1 MKISRSKVFLIL
13 FGLFSLVLVK
23 SALAQTD
30 PQGMLQIFADASVN
44 WQNTIFPFALNLFK
58 LLAVVDFAWTCISV
72 ALEKSDFQS
81 LVATIIKKLMTIGMF
96 YALLVF
102 APTWFPKIIQ
112 SFVQIGGAASASP
125 TPLDPSGVFRTGTTI
140 AGTLLSAA
148 SSTTSLLTSFSTS
161 IALLFAA
168 VVILVAYSAI
178 TVHFMLAMIESYLV
192 IGAGY
197 IFLGFGG
204 SRWTTPYAEK
214 YVSQVVSVGARLM
227 VFYLVIGLGQ
237 QFATQWIA
245 DSQVAATGAS
255 ANLSLS
261 WTLAAQVAMYAVICW
276 TLPKLVS
283 NVIGGTLSASG
294 GDAIAM
300 GVAAGT
306 AAISGVAMLSGV
318 GAPAAAAGGA
328 SAVSSVASAAGAA
341 NAAAGSAGVG
351 ASSNAAGAG
360 VLSSGTAMA
369 GGGSS
374 LASAASGAGGTG
386 FAGSEGGST
395 STSGAGGAVQ
405 PPPPPAAGK
414 LPSGSSGA
422 NFSPAGER
430 VYQPPPPASALN
442 SSRTQNSLNK
452 AKSLI
457 QGVHGSL
464 PSDSAVSSAPG
475 LNIGHSAE

>member
-1 MKISRSKVFLIL
+1 MKILRSKVAFVLL
-13 FGLFSLVLVK
+13 GLSSLVAVK

-44 WQNTIFPFALNLFK
+44 WQNAIFPYGLNLFK
-58 LLAVVDFAWTCISV
+58 LLAAVDFAWTCITV

-81 LVATIIKKLMTIGMF
+81 LIATIIKKLMTIGMF

-112 SFVQIGGAASASP
+112 SFVQMGGAASGTP
-125 TPLDPSGVFRTGTTI
+125 TPLDPSGIFRTGTTI

-204 SRWTTPYAEK
+204 SRWTAPYAEK

-306 AAISGVAMLSGV
+306 AAISGAAMLSGV

-341 NAAAGSAGVG
+341 NAAAGSAGA
-351 ASSNAAGAG
+351 ASTAAGAG
-360 VLSSGTAMA
+360 VLSSGAAMA
-369 GGGSS
+369 GGSSS
-374 LASAASGAGGTG
+374 LASAASGPGGTG
-386 FAGSEGGST
+386 FAGSGGGST

-405 PPPPPAAGK
+405 PPPPAAGK

-442 SSRTQNSLNK
+442 SSRTQSGLNK

>member
-1 MKISRSKVFLIL
+1 MKIFRSKGVVIL
-13 FGLFSLVLVK
+13 LGLSSLVVVK

-44 WQNTIFPFALNLFK
+44 WQNAIFPFALNLFK
-58 LLAVVDFAWTCISV
+58 LLAVVDFAWSCITV
-72 ALEKSDFQS
+72 ALEKSDVQS
-81 LVATIIKKLMTIGMF
+81 LIATIIKKLMTIGMF

-112 SFVQIGGAASASP
+112 SFVQMGGAASGTP

-192 IGAGY
+192 MGAGD

-204 SRWTTPYAEK
+204 SRLTAPYAEK

-306 AAISGVAMLSGV
+306 AAISGGAMRSGV
-318 GAPAAAAGGA
+318 GAPAAAAGAA

-341 NAAAGSAGVG
+341 G
-351 ASSNAAGAG
+351 ASGAASIGAASTAAGAG
-360 VLSSGTAMA
+360 TLSAGA
-369 GGGSS
+369 GGASSLGASS
-374 LASAASGAGGTG
+374 LASAGSASGYTGPGGGGNAAFTSQTGNAVQPAPPSNSANKSLSPTAAPHVAAGQ
-386 FAGSEGGST
+386 SV
-395 STSGAGGAVQ
+395 VQ
-405 PPPPPAAGK
+405 PPPPARELAA
-414 LPSGSSGA
+414 A
-422 NFSPAGER
+422 RA
-430 VYQPPPPASALN
+430 A
-442 SSRTQNSLNK
+442 NK
-452 AKSLI
+452 AHDLIKS
-457 QGVHGSL
+457 VHSSL
-464 PSDSAVSSAPG
+464 PHDGAVASRPG
-475 LNIGHSAE
+475 LNIGHSAD

>member
-1 MKISRSKVFLIL
+1 MKILRSKVAVVLL
-13 FGLFSLVLVK
+13 GLSSLVAVK

-30 PQGMLQIFADASVN
+30 PQGMLQIFADASAN
-44 WQNTIFPFALNLFK
+44 WQNAIFPYALNLFR
-58 LLAVVDFAWTCISV
+58 LLAVVDFAWTCITV
-72 ALEKSDFQS
+72 ALEKSDLQS
-81 LVATIIKKLMTIGMF
+81 LIATIIKKLMTIGMF
-96 YALLVF
+96 YAMLVF

-112 SFVQIGGAASASP
+112 SFVQIGGAASGTP

-306 AAISGVAMLSGV
+306 AAFSGVAMLSGV
-318 GAPAAAAGGA
+318 GAPAAAAGA
-328 SAVSSVASAAGAA
+328 SSAVSSVASAAGAA
-341 NAAAGSAGVG
+341 GTSGAASIG
-351 ASSNAAGAG
+351 AASTAAGAG
-360 VLSSGTAMA
+360 TLNAGA
-369 GGGSS
+369 GGASSLGASS
-374 LASAASGAGGTG
+374 LASAGSASGYTGPGGGGNAAFASQTGSAVQPAPPSNSAKKSLSSAAAPHAIAGQ
-386 FAGSEGGST
+386 SV
-395 STSGAGGAVQ
+395 VQ
-405 PPPPPAAGK
+405 PPPPPRELAA
-414 LPSGSSGA
+414 A
-422 NFSPAGER
+422 RA
-430 VYQPPPPASALN
+430 A
-442 SSRTQNSLNK
+442 NK
-452 AKSLI
+452 AHGLI
-457 QGVHGSL
+457 KNVHSSL
-464 PSDSAVSSAPG
+464 PHDGAVASGPG
-475 LNIGHSAE
+475 LNIGHSAD

>member
-1 MKISRSKVFLIL
+1 M
-13 FGLFSLVLVK
+13 
-23 SALAQTD
+23 
-30 PQGMLQIFADASVN
+30 
-44 WQNTIFPFALNLFK
+44 
-58 LLAVVDFAWTCISV
+58 
-72 ALEKSDFQS
+72 
-81 LVATIIKKLMTIGMF
+81 
-96 YALLVF
+96 
-102 APTWFPKIIQ
+102 
-112 SFVQIGGAASASP
+112 GGAASGTP

-140 AGTLLSAA
+140 AGSLLSAA
-148 SSTTSLLTSFSTS
+148 SSTTSLLMNFSTS

-168 VVILVAYSAI
+168 VVILISYSAI
-178 TVHFMLAMIESYLV
+178 TVHFMLAMIESYLL

-283 NVIGGTLSASG
+283 NVIGGTLAASG

-300 GVAAGT
+300 GIAAGT
-306 AAISGVAMLSGV
+306 AAISGAAMLSGV

-341 NAAAGSAGVG
+341 SAATGAASVGAASTAAGAGTLSAGAGGGSNLGGSSLAAAGSA
-351 ASSNAAGAG
+351 SSHTSPG
-360 VLSSGTAMA
+360 
-369 GGGSS
+369 GGGSG
-374 LASAASGAGGTG
+374 ASASQPGNAVQPAPPSNSVKKSLSSAAAPHLTAGQ
-386 FAGSEGGST
+386 SV
-395 STSGAGGAVQ
+395 VQ
-405 PPPPPAAGK
+405 PPPPARDLAA
-414 LPSGSSGA
+414 A
-422 NFSPAGER
+422 RA
-430 VYQPPPPASALN
+430 A
-442 SSRTQNSLNK
+442 NK
-452 AKSLI
+452 AHDLI
-457 QGVHGSL
+457 KNVHSSL
-464 PSDSAVSSAPG
+464 PHDGAVASGPG
-475 LNIGHSAE
+475 LNIGHSAD

>member
-1 MKISRSKVFLIL
+1 MKILRSKVAFVLL
-13 FGLFSLVLVK
+13 GLSSLVAVK

-44 WQNTIFPFALNLFK
+44 WQNAIFPYGLNLFK
-58 LLAVVDFAWTCISV
+58 LLAAVDFAWTCITV

-81 LVATIIKKLMTIGMF
+81 LIATIIKKLMTIGMF

-112 SFVQIGGAASASP
+112 SFVQMGGAASGTP
-125 TPLDPSGVFRTGTTI
+125 TPLDPSGIFRTGTTI

-204 SRWTTPYAEK
+204 SRWTAPYAEK

-306 AAISGVAMLSGV
+306 AVLSGVAMLSGV
-318 GAPAAAAGGA
+318 GAPAAAAGA
-328 SAVSSVASAAGAA
+328 SSAVSSVASAAGAA
-341 NAAAGSAGVG
+341 SASGAASVG
-351 ASSNAAGAG
+351 AASTAAGAG
-360 VLSSGTAMA
+360 TLSA
-369 GGGSS
+369 GGASSLGGSS
-374 LASAASGAGGTG
+374 LASTASASGLSGSAVSGGGALAPQTG
-386 FAGSEGGST
+386 D
-395 STSGAGGAVQ
+395 AVQ
-405 PPPPPAAGK
+405 PPPPSNPGK
-414 LPSGSSGA
+414 ASGSSTA
-422 NFSPAGER
+422 SPFSTAGQSN
-430 VYQPPPPASALN
+430 VQPRPPARELAAA
-442 SSRTQNSLNK
+442 RAANK
-452 AKSLI
+452 ANDLVKS
-457 QGVHGSL
+457 VHSTL
-464 PSDSAVSSAPG
+464 PPDGAVASGPG
-475 LNIGHSAE
+475 LNIGHPAE

>member
-58 LLAVVDFAWTCISV
+58 FLAVVDFAWTCISV

-168 VVILVAYSAI
+168 VVILFSYSAI
-178 TVHFMLAMIESYLV
+178 TVHFMLAMIESYLL

-204 SRWTTPYAEK
+204 SRWTAPYAEK
-214 YVSQVVSVGARLM
+214 YVSQVVSIGARLM

-306 AAISGVAMLSGV
+306 AAISGAAMLSGV

-341 NAAAGSAGVG
+341 NAATGAASVG
-351 ASSNAAGAG
+351 AASTAAGAG
-360 VLSSGTAMA
+360 VLSSGAAMGA
-369 GGGSS
+369 GSS
-374 LASAASGAGGTG
+374 SPASAASVSEGAGSGVSS
-386 FAGSEGGST
+386 AST
-395 STSGAGGAVQ
+395 SRAGGAVQ
-405 PPPPPAAGK
+405 PPPPAAMGKHPAGSTGSRVS
-414 LPSGSSGA
+414 PS
-422 NFSPAGER
+422 GER
-430 VYQPPPPASALN
+430 VYQPPPPAIEL
-442 SSRTQNSLNK
+442 SRARDGLNK
-452 AKSLI
+452 AKNLI

-464 PSDSAVSSAPG
+464 PSDAAVSSAPG
-475 LNIGHSAE
+475 LNIGHSVE